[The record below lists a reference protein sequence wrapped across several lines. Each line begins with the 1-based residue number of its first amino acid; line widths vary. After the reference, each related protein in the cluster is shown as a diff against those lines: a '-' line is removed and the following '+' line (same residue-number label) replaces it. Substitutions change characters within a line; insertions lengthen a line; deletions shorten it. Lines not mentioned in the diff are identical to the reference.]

1 MKRFMFWLFIKV
13 MFYKEQI
20 AELFIDLAT
29 SGTIL
34 DVAFLLLKF
43 SLIVWVKS
51 GYNPLLNSA
60 SSCSKKPISFN
71 VFAMLSAPS
80 LILRRIVLSLRLRRK
95 KSNVSL

>member
-1 MKRFMFWLFIKV
+1 MFWLFIKA

-51 GYNPLLNSA
+51 GNNPLLKFRVVLFEEAHKLQRIRHALSSITHFA
-60 SSCSKKPISFN
+60 SDSTVAETTTEEK
-71 VFAMLSAPS
+71 
-80 LILRRIVLSLRLRRK
+80 
-95 KSNVSL
+95 

>member
-43 SLIVWVKS
+43 SLIVWIKR
-51 GYNPLLNSA
+51 GNNPGL
-60 SSCSKKPISFN
+60 KI
-71 VFAMLSAPS
+71 PS
-80 LILRRIVLSLRLRRK
+80 LLARRSP
-95 KSNVSL
+95 